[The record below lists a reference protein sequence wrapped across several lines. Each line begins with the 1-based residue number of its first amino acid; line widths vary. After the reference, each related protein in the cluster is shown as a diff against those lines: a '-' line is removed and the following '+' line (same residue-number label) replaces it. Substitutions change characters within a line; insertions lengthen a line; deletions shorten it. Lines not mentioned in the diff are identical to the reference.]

1 MQEWVIRMRMR
12 TAFEQV
18 MAFWLIAHIR
28 SLLDETL
35 GQAII
40 KLCAYG

>member
-1 MQEWVIRMRMR
+1 MQEWVIRMRTR

-18 MAFWLIAHIR
+18 MAIWLIAHVR
-28 SLLDETL
+28 SLLDKTL